1 MRSIF
6 LIKIDPTM
14 TKASTRKTSIK
25 VGKKTGASTVNSST
39 KSLQLYL
46 ENEKSLFVKNLR
58 RYVDRHKKYDEK
70 RSRILQIFR
79 SFFYAVDDFYE
90 NVTVH
95 GKNGAPTEV
104 LLRSKSISFV
114 KMRIGG
120 KFFVNIDFD
129 RDELMNDPAQ
139 VWMNDHVEKD
149 SPHIF
154 SMEEEDF
161 EAKVFVFFK
170 TILDSS
176 AMSEFSSSRRTTTIF
191 DVAPSMKDQ
200 DHEP

>member
-1 MRSIF
+1 
-6 LIKIDPTM
+6 M

-25 VGKKTGASTVNSST
+25 VGKKTGASAVTSSA
-39 KSLQLYL
+39 KSRQLFL
-46 ENEKSLFVKNLR
+46 ENEKSLFVKSLQS
-58 RYVDRHKKYDEK
+58 YIDDHKKYDKK

-79 SFFYAVDDFYE
+79 AFFYAVDVFYE

-129 RDELMNDPAQ
+129 RDELMSDLAQ

-161 EAKVFVFFK
+161 EAKVFDFFE
-170 TILDSS
+170 TILGSR
-176 AMSEFSSSRRTTTIF
+176 AMSEFSSSRRTHTVL

>member
-1 MRSIF
+1 
-6 LIKIDPTM
+6 M

-25 VGKKTGASTVNSST
+25 IGKKTGASAVTSSA
-39 KSLQLYL
+39 KSRQLFL
-46 ENEKSLFVKNLR
+46 ENEKSLFVKSLQS
-58 RYVDRHKKYDEK
+58 YIDDHKKYDKK

-79 SFFYAVDDFYE
+79 AFFYAVDVFYE

-129 RDELMNDPAQ
+129 RDELMSDLAQ

-161 EAKVFVFFK
+161 EAKVFDFFE
-170 TILDSS
+170 TILGSR
-176 AMSEFSSSRRTTTIF
+176 AMSEFSSSRRTTTVL